1 MNRLTEL
8 PWRALHPR
16 DAASLLAG
24 IDVPWWIAG
33 GWALEIFRGTVT
45 RPHTDLDVGV
55 LRRDIP
61 TVLDRLSGWEMF
73 ESKSG
78 RLTRLAAGALPR
90 VDVNSLWGR
99 PTAGDLWT
107 IELLLDEADGDMW
120 VYRRD
125 PRIRRSLATAIRQS
139 ADRICYL
146 APELQLLYKSSATR
160 DRDDADFAQT
170 WPLLAD
176 EARQWLRD
184 ALELVAPG
192 HRWIERLRSSDCSA
206 RHGESLMPEGPAAS
220 TSGSFQAR

>member
-1 MNRLTEL
+1 MNKLTEL

-55 LRRDIP
+55 LRRDIS
-61 TVLDRLSGWEMF
+61 TVLECLSGWEMF
-73 ESKSG
+73 EAKGG
-78 RLTRLAAGALPR
+78 RLTRLAAGVLPR
-90 VDVNSLWGR
+90 VDVYSLWCR
-99 PTAGDLWT
+99 PAAGDLWA
-107 IELLLDEADGDMW
+107 IELMLNEADGDMW

-125 PRIRRSLATAIRQS
+125 PRLRRSLATAVRQS
-139 ADRICYL
+139 TDRICYL

-170 WPLLAD
+170 WRLLSDDAC
-176 EARQWLRD
+176 QWLRN
-184 ALELVAPG
+184 ALELVAPR
-192 HRWIERLRSSDCSA
+192 HRWLESLRSSDCGA
-206 RHGESLMPEGPAAS
+206 RHSEASCPKGPLRRH
-220 TSGSFQAR
+220 QAPS